1 MRHLISI
8 LLENETGALSRVVG
22 MFSQRGYNIETITAA
37 PTENPHMS
45 RITISTI
52 GDDVD
57 LEQIKKQIHKLINVH
72 TVSTLEDGKSENTIE
87 LELIFL
93 KVKANNNAARENVKR
108 IADIFDAKIVD
119 LTPEVYTVCLSA
131 GRNKINRLMKAMQES
146 AEILETVRSGVV
158 AISRGSKALGHK
170 QLHKAFSLT
179 LLMANLT
186 TSLVSH
192 LSSFY
197 QKGPHFEGLLHL
209 TGFISCL
216 CQLRANG
223 AWQSHSMDAT

>member
-158 AISRGSKALGHK
+158 AISRGSKALGTNSYK
-170 QLHKAFSLT
+170 TLFSH
-179 LLMANLT
+179 T
-186 TSLVSH
+186 TH
-192 LSSFY
+192 
-197 QKGPHFEGLLHL
+197 G
-209 TGFISCL
+209 
-216 CQLRANG
+216 
-223 AWQSHSMDAT
+223 

>member
-1 MRHLISI
+1 MLKHCVPSHASAQHCAALLAAQATAHRTACLAGVVSIRLDYKDTSMRHLISI

-22 MFSQRGYNIETITAA
+22 LFSQRGYNIETITAA

-52 GDDVD
+52 GDDMD

-93 KVKANNNAARENVKR
+93 KVKANNNAARDNVKR
-108 IADIFDAKIVD
+108 ISDIFDAKIVD
-119 LTPEVYTVCLSA
+119 VTPEVYTVCLSA
-131 GRNKINRLMKAMQES
+131 GRNKINRLMKAMQEQ
-146 AEILETVRSGVV
+146 AEILETVRSGIV

-170 QLHKAFSLT
+170 
-179 LLMANLT
+179 
-186 TSLVSH
+186 
-192 LSSFY
+192 
-197 QKGPHFEGLLHL
+197 
-209 TGFISCL
+209 
-216 CQLRANG
+216 
-223 AWQSHSMDAT
+223 

>member
-1 MRHLISI
+1 MQLFSKAALFHRLQSNSQDAQKSNQTLVEVLALAIKTDYKDSFMRHLISI

-170 QLHKAFSLT
+170 
-179 LLMANLT
+179 
-186 TSLVSH
+186 
-192 LSSFY
+192 
-197 QKGPHFEGLLHL
+197 
-209 TGFISCL
+209 
-216 CQLRANG
+216 
-223 AWQSHSMDAT
+223 

>member
-1 MRHLISI
+1 MQLFSKAALFHRLQSSNQDAQKSNQPLVKVKALAIKTDYKDSFMRHLISI

-170 QLHKAFSLT
+170 
-179 LLMANLT
+179 
-186 TSLVSH
+186 
-192 LSSFY
+192 
-197 QKGPHFEGLLHL
+197 
-209 TGFISCL
+209 
-216 CQLRANG
+216 
-223 AWQSHSMDAT
+223 

>member
-170 QLHKAFSLT
+170 QLQNHFLSHYSWLT
-179 LLMANLT
+179 E
-186 TSLVSH
+186 
-192 LSSFY
+192 
-197 QKGPHFEGLLHL
+197 QPH
-209 TGFISCL
+209 
-216 CQLRANG
+216 QLAL
-223 AWQSHSMDAT
+223 

>member
-1 MRHLISI
+1 MQLFSKAALINRLQSSNQDAQKSNQPLVKVKALAIKTDYKDSFMRHLISI

-170 QLHKAFSLT
+170 
-179 LLMANLT
+179 
-186 TSLVSH
+186 
-192 LSSFY
+192 
-197 QKGPHFEGLLHL
+197 
-209 TGFISCL
+209 
-216 CQLRANG
+216 
-223 AWQSHSMDAT
+223 